1 MSDRFKHNGIAVF
14 VVVALH
20 ALVIGL
26 LWRLP
31 APAAMTDGESRLRLR
46 FWPRESPI
54 AAPVPFSAPPAT
66 SDTPRSPLPA
76 AAHHLPSRPAAS
88 RTDDTIIPLPAN
100 TDTGTG
106 GAADLLAQGVAWARV
121 GDPMPDFG
129 SDPLRQRRARLPG
142 GERPGRFV
150 MSRSVSPEQ
159 VVKFIGELFAGPGY
173 DTDPCRRIR
182 HNVDSLMTDLSD
194 QGRERLG
201 WELDE
206 YTFRCM
212 R

>member
-1 MSDRFKHNGIAVF
+1 MSERVRHNGIAVF

-31 APAAMTDGESRLRLR
+31 APATMTDGESRPRLR
-46 FWPRESPI
+46 FWPRESPV
-54 AAPVPFSAPPAT
+54 AAAVPFAAPPAT
-66 SDTPRSPLPA
+66 SNTPRSPRPA
-76 AAHHLPSRPAAS
+76 AGPRPASRPATS
-88 RTDDTIIPLPAN
+88 RTDDTIVPPPAN
-100 TDTGTG
+100 ADTGTG
-106 GAADLLAQGVAWARV
+106 GAAGLLAQGAAWARA
-121 GDPMPDFG
+121 GDPVPDFG

-150 MSRSVSPEQ
+150 MRRSVSPEQ
-159 VVKFIGELFAGPGY
+159 VVNFIGQLFAGPGY
-173 DTDPCRRIR
+173 ETDPCLRIR
-182 HNVDSLMTDLSD
+182 RNVDSLMTDLSD
-194 QGRERLG
+194 RGRERLG

-206 YTFRCM
+206 YAFRCM